1 MNKTITDGIV
11 FTPPKF
17 AFGLHHWS
25 SQDGTPGQDDYDNEP
40 NAALVPAD
48 QDFSGCLELTKTQA
62 VQKLRAFYQTPL
74 SPGCYLRIRTRV
86 KLVSGAF
93 PTVSIAGWPG
103 AAGNV
108 HLTGVNETG
117 PVTSLNTYGE
127 VVELSAIVGSGNRT
141 GVDLHWGKDAIYGH
155 FGLDLTGP
163 SGGVVR
169 IEDIIIEDISGA
181 FVDQL
186 IGAVDVR
193 DYGAIGD
200 GLADDHDAFEA
211 ADKAAAGREVLVPR
225 GTFRINGSI
234 TFQNRVRFVGNITM
248 PDSAR
253 LTLLKDFNLPSYIDA
268 FGDEVLAF
276 KKAYQSLLNFNDY
289 YILDMGGR
297 RIELDEPLD
306 MQAAVNNKTVFNSRR
321 VVQNG
326 QIQAN
331 ANVAWNTDQVVAQ
344 ATYSTSDPKSLS
356 SVANIAN
363 IAVGSLVEGT
373 GVGREVYVKDVN
385 VGSQSLT
392 LSQPLYGAAGTHQFT
407 FTRFKYLLDFSGFQ
421 KVSGAHFDGIDFQC
435 TGNASAVL
443 LPSDGETFHFRD
455 CLIVKPKDRG
465 ITSPGT
471 ACQGMMFDRCQF
483 ISNES
488 PLKVQ
493 DRVSIAFNANKNDV
507 KIRDC
512 RARHFK
518 HFGILDESGSVI
530 TGNHWFHGDKET
542 NGVRKGGIV
551 FTTTNLKTLI
561 TGNYVDN
568 NFIEWTNEYE
578 ADPSFANQYSFGGLT
593 ITGNIFTAND
603 VASWF
608 SFLVIKPYGP
618 GHFLHGLTMT
628 GNVFRSINGP
638 IDRVESVDNTFAT
651 LNHSKARNIVVH
663 GNTFNAINDPVYNPC
678 TLEHTQA
685 SDTQTWVVDFAPQLP
700 FNGRAR
706 TVEAVVP
713 VGAIQSGSANIYEL
727 PHSQSEQGGSGS
739 QVKLTWSRACRG
751 SVNLTARMDN
761 PT

>member
-1 MNKTITDGIV
+1 
-11 FTPPKF
+11 
-17 AFGLHHWS
+17 
-25 SQDGTPGQDDYDNEP
+25 
-40 NAALVPAD
+40 
-48 QDFSGCLELTKTQA
+48 
-62 VQKLRAFYQTPL
+62 
-74 SPGCYLRIRTRV
+74 
-86 KLVSGAF
+86 
-93 PTVSIAGWPG
+93 
-103 AAGNV
+103 
-108 HLTGVNETG
+108 
-117 PVTSLNTYGE
+117 
-127 VVELSAIVGSGNRT
+127 
-141 GVDLHWGKDAIYGH
+141 
-155 FGLDLTGP
+155 
-163 SGGVVR
+163 
-169 IEDIIIEDISGA
+169 
-181 FVDQL
+181 
-186 IGAVDVR
+186 VDVR

-276 KKAYQSLLNFNDY
+276 KKAYQSLLNFNDH

-356 SVANIAN
+356 SVAN

-512 RARHFK
+512 RAMHFK
-518 HFGILDESGSVI
+518 HFGWIGV
-530 TGNHWFHGDKET
+530 GDY
-542 NGVRKGGIV
+542 GQSLVSWRQR
-551 FTTTNLKTLI
+551 
-561 TGNYVDN
+561 
-568 NFIEWTNEYE
+568 
-578 ADPSFANQYSFGGLT
+578 NQRGAQGWNRLYHNKSQ
-593 ITGNIFTAND
+593 N
-603 VASWF
+603 
-608 SFLVIKPYGP
+608 
-618 GHFLHGLTMT
+618 
-628 GNVFRSINGP
+628 
-638 IDRVESVDNTFAT
+638 
-651 LNHSKARNIVVH
+651 
-663 GNTFNAINDPVYNPC
+663 
-678 TLEHTQA
+678 
-685 SDTQTWVVDFAPQLP
+685 SDYW
-700 FNGRAR
+700 
-706 TVEAVVP
+706 
-713 VGAIQSGSANIYEL
+713 EL
-727 PHSQSEQGGSGS
+727 
-739 QVKLTWSRACRG
+739 CRQ
-751 SVNLTARMDN
+751 
-761 PT
+761 

>member
-1 MNKTITDGIV
+1 
-11 FTPPKF
+11 
-17 AFGLHHWS
+17 
-25 SQDGTPGQDDYDNEP
+25 
-40 NAALVPAD
+40 
-48 QDFSGCLELTKTQA
+48 
-62 VQKLRAFYQTPL
+62 
-74 SPGCYLRIRTRV
+74 
-86 KLVSGAF
+86 
-93 PTVSIAGWPG
+93 
-103 AAGNV
+103 
-108 HLTGVNETG
+108 
-117 PVTSLNTYGE
+117 
-127 VVELSAIVGSGNRT
+127 
-141 GVDLHWGKDAIYGH
+141 
-155 FGLDLTGP
+155 
-163 SGGVVR
+163 
-169 IEDIIIEDISGA
+169 
-181 FVDQL
+181 
-186 IGAVDVR
+186 VDVR

-200 GLADDHDAFEA
+200 GLADDYDAFEA

-268 FGDEVLAF
+268 FGDEVLVF
-276 KKAYQSLLNFNDY
+276 KKAYQSLLNFNY
-289 YILDMGGR
+289 HYILDMGGR
-297 RIELDEPLD
+297 WIELDEPLD

-373 GVGREVYVKDVN
+373 GVGREIYVKDVN

-435 TGNASAVL
+435 TGHASAVL

-455 CLIVKPKDRG
+455 CLIVKPKDRE

-471 ACQGMMFDRCQF
+471 ACQGIMFDRCQF

-493 DRVSIAFNANKNDV
+493 DWVSIAFNANKNDV

-512 RARHFK
+512 RAMHFK
-518 HFGILDESGSVI
+518 HFGILGGSGSVI

-542 NGVRKGGIV
+542 NGVRKGEIV
-551 FTTTNLKTLI
+551 FTT
-561 TGNYVDN
+561 
-568 NFIEWTNEYE
+568 
-578 ADPSFANQYSFGGLT
+578 
-593 ITGNIFTAND
+593 ND

-638 IDRVESVDNTFAT
+638 IDRVESMDNTFAT

-700 FNGRAR
+700 FNSRAR

-713 VGAIQSGSANIYEL
+713 VGAIQSGSANIFEL